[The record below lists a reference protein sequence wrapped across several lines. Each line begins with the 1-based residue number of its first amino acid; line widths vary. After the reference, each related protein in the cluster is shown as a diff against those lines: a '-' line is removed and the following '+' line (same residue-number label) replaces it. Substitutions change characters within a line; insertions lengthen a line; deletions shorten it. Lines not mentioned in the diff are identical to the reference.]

1 MKLKNGENIE
11 RNNSLSLKGKR
22 KSKYYCCTRRN
33 NELCISGGT
42 YTYALPWY
50 LCNNEERW
58 ERQICVLSWKSL
70 CRRSIPE
77 FLHIKKKKEKK
88 IYFRKEE
95 QQHTR
100 ASCVVGLQSSL
111 VMARLCNKET
121 NFYYTV
127 NNDNNL
133 VNVDYIHKVVNS
145 SCGYNKGHDFHLHP
159 AR

>member
-1 MKLKNGENIE
+1 MGAADMCSQLKI
-11 RNNSLSLKGKR
+11 SLSPIDSRVPPYK
-22 KSKYYCCTRRN
+22 
-33 NELCISGGT
+33 
-42 YTYALPWY
+42 
-50 LCNNEERW
+50 
-58 ERQICVLSWKSL
+58 
-70 CRRSIPE
+70 
-77 FLHIKKKKEKK
+77 KKKKEKK

>member
-1 MKLKNGENIE
+1 MCSQLKI
-11 RNNSLSLKGKR
+11 SLSPIDSRVPPYK
-22 KSKYYCCTRRN
+22 
-33 NELCISGGT
+33 
-42 YTYALPWY
+42 
-50 LCNNEERW
+50 
-58 ERQICVLSWKSL
+58 
-70 CRRSIPE
+70 
-77 FLHIKKKKEKK
+77 KKKKEKK